1 MVFKFFASEFP
12 SKVACEFVC
21 YSIHHMVN
29 LWLLFSMIHQVEY
42 YIRTFNSAL
51 VFSILTPILIASSI
65 YLLYLFKNKRIKNI
79 IPFVLLP
86 IFAGLIYCMYF
97 YTLKEIESIDNYKHV
112 WDDFFMNYFYYLF
125 ALVGVWIFL
134 SLLQKYLIKW
144 GSRKPESLN
153 RKIG

>member
-1 MVFKFFASEFP
+1 MAFKFFAGEFP
-12 SKVACEFVC
+12 SKISCEFLC

-42 YIRTFNSAL
+42 YIRTFDSAL

-65 YLLYLFKNKRIKNI
+65 YILYLFKNNKIKKI
-79 IPFVLLP
+79 IPIVLLP
-86 IFAGLIYCMYF
+86 IFAGIIYFMYLF
-97 YTLKEIESIDNYKHV
+97 TLKEIEITDNYKHV
-112 WDDFFMNYFYYLF
+112 WDAFFVNYFYYLF

-134 SLLQKYLIKW
+134 SLLQKYLIEF

-153 RKIG
+153 RND